1 MYILYFYLIF
11 LARYNQAVWLDYFR
25 CILLNLKSLHRYD
38 WIALLDV
45 DEVIVPRKEA
55 SWGQMMERVE
65 SHHHIILS
73 SSYLVSLSNLCNG
86 GWSFTN
92 IHILNIII
100 F

>member
-45 DEVIVPRKEA
+45 DEVIVPRKHT
-55 SWGQMMERVE
+55 SWAEMMEEVE
-65 SHHHIILS
+65 GHTYHIPLS
-73 SSYLVSLSNLCNG
+73 YITLC
-86 GWSFTN
+86 
-92 IHILNIII
+92 III
-100 F
+100 

>member
-45 DEVIVPRKEA
+45 DEVIVPRKLHT
-55 SWGQMMERVE
+55 SWAEMMEEVKE
-65 SHHHIILS
+65 HTYHHHIP
-73 SSYLVSLSNLCNG
+73 
-86 GWSFTN
+86 
-92 IHILNIII
+92 
-100 F
+100 

>member
-45 DEVIVPRKEA
+45 DEVIVPRKHN
-55 SWGQMMERVE
+55 SWAEMMDEVE
-65 SHHHIILS
+65 DQLDIIITS
-73 SSYLVSLSNLCNG
+73 PNVTSPFISYLK
-86 GWSFTN
+86 
-92 IHILNIII
+92 ILKVGLGA
-100 F
+100 

>member
-45 DEVIVPRKEA
+45 DEVIVPRKHN
-55 SWGQMMERVE
+55 SWAEMMDEVE
-65 SHHHIILS
+65 DQLDIIITS
-73 SSYLVSLSNLCNG
+73 PNVKSPFISYLK
-86 GWSFTN
+86 
-92 IHILNIII
+92 ILKVGLGA
-100 F
+100 